1 MKQEVLKMSEKFM
14 KYVRELIT
22 DVDYV
27 ASGYPNDFLEVKMEQ
42 ELPFRFYCS
51 MQDGDWEEIS
61 NAAREQLIGELKD
74 QKSTYSRSDHR
85 YYMLDFHLA
94 SLGGL

>member
-1 MKQEVLKMSEKFM
+1 MSEKFM
-14 KYVRELIT
+14 KYVGELIT

-61 NAAREQLIGELKD
+61 NAARVNWGTKGSEINVLEK
-74 QKSTYSRSDHR
+74 RS
-85 YYMLDFHLA
+85 
-94 SLGGL
+94 SLLHA

>member
-14 KYVRELIT
+14 KYVGELIT

-61 NAAREQLIGELKD
+61 NAARVNWGTKGSEINVLEK
-74 QKSTYSRSDHR
+74 RS
-85 YYMLDFHLA
+85 
-94 SLGGL
+94 SLLHA

>member
-1 MKQEVLKMSEKFM
+1 MKQEVLKMSEQFM
-14 KYVRELIT
+14 KYVGELIT

-61 NAAREQLIGELKD
+61 NAARVNWGTKGSEINVLEK
-74 QKSTYSRSDHR
+74 RS
-85 YYMLDFHLA
+85 
-94 SLGGL
+94 SLLHA